1 MWVIYCK
8 RNQVLEVLKLK
19 GSYCWNLV
27 IGEIL
32 IEESRLAFKIEEKF
46 QQVKNEKPFRF
57 D

>member
-32 IEESRLAFKIEEKF
+32 IEESELAFKIE
-46 QQVKNEKPFRF
+46 KNF
-57 D
+57 DK